1 MRRGRLALVAA
12 SASLVVAVVIGV
24 AAAGGAGGPSG
35 KPTAAAAAK
44 RPNVVFVLTDDLAW
58 NLVRYM
64 PNVRKLQRRGT
75 TFSRYFVT
83 DSLCCPS
90 RSSIFTG
97 AYPHNSGI
105 FTNTGN
111 DGGFGTF
118 RKRGLEQTTYAT
130 AIQPAGYRTA
140 MMGKYL
146 NGYRPASRHVPSG
159 WTTWNVAG
167 NAYAEFN
174 YNLLQNDRIVRYGN
188 RPADYLTDVLAAK
201 GSGFINQSAD
211 AGKPFVMEL
220 ATFAPHA
227 PYTPAP
233 RDAARF
239 PGLKAP
245 RGKAFDKANVNPPSW
260 LAGRKPLTAA
270 QIAAIDGAFRK
281 RVQAV
286 QAVDD
291 LIGRIK
297 ATLRA
302 RGLLDNTYIVF
313 SSDNGY
319 HMGEHRLMP
328 GKMTA
333 FDSDI
338 RVPLIVAGPGVP
350 KDRVVSRI
358 AENIDLNPTFAQLA
372 GTKPSPTADG
382 RSLVG
387 LLRGKPVRKWRRA
400 VLIEHHG
407 PDNRAGDPDRP
418 TGPSGNPSTYE
429 AIRTRDAVYVEYR
442 DGEREYY
449 DLRRDPAERRNVY
462 ASLSA
467 REKAKLSALLAACKG
482 ARGRRAAGRRRRRPA
497 GA

>member
-1 MRRGRLALVAA
+1 MP
-12 SASLVVAVVIGV
+12 SA
-24 AAAGGAGGPSG
+24 
-35 KPTAAAAAK
+35 
-44 RPNVVFVLTDDLAW
+44 
-58 NLVRYM
+58 
-64 PNVRKLQRRGT
+64 
-75 TFSRYFVT
+75 
-83 DSLCCPS
+83 
-90 RSSIFTG
+90 
-97 AYPHNSGI
+97 
-105 FTNTGN
+105 
-111 DGGFGTF
+111 
-118 RKRGLEQTTYAT
+118 
-130 AIQPAGYRTA
+130 
-140 MMGKYL
+140 
-146 NGYRPASRHVPSG
+146 G

-270 QIAAIDGAFRK
+270 QIAGIDGAFRK

-302 RGLLDNTYIVF
+302 RRLLDNTYIVF

-350 KDRVVSRI
+350 KDRWCR
-358 AENIDLNPTFAQLA
+358 
-372 GTKPSPTADG
+372 GSPRT
-382 RSLVG
+382 
-387 LLRGKPVRKWRRA
+387 
-400 VLIEHHG
+400 
-407 PDNRAGDPDRP
+407 
-418 TGPSGNPSTYE
+418 STE
-429 AIRTRDAVYVEYR
+429 P
-442 DGEREYY
+442 
-449 DLRRDPAERRNVY
+449 DLR
-462 ASLSA
+462 SA
-467 REKAKLSALLAACKG
+467 RGHEAVPEGRRPQPGRAA
-482 ARGRRAAGRRRRRPA
+482 ARRAAVRTWRGRC
-497 GA
+497 